1 MAEISDS
8 PSTSKSA
15 EENTQTQ
22 TPESDLKTT
31 RNTKPGVKRL
41 IISVTVLFSFILGS
55 FFSHTLFSH
64 LQLFCLF
71 ICLFIFGVC
80 RFSSSVEIHRNL
92 PRAAPVRS
100 NRRLLLPNRIE
111 TLVLPMPLSSHF
123 HRFRFRFQ
131 GFARR
136 CRSRDREENVGPKS
150 RRRLRRMWW

>member
-71 ICLFIFGVC
+71 ICLFIYFWCLQVFLFCGNPSKSTARRSRSIESTPSPPKSNRNPC
-80 RFSSSVEIHRNL
+80 PSHATFKPFSSVSI
-92 PRAAPVRS
+92 S
-100 NRRLLLPNRIE
+100 I
-111 TLVLPMPLSSHF
+111 S
-123 HRFRFRFQ
+123 RFRTT
-131 GFARR
+131 
-136 CRSRDREENVGPKS
+136 
-150 RRRLRRMWW
+150 M